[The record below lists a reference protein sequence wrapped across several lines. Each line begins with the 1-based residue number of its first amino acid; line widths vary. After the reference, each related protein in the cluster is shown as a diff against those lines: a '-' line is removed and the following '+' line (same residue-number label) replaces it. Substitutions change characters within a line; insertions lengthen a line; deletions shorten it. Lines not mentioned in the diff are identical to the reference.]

1 MDESLVGS
9 LKPLSIDI
17 VQGGDEQRRGVVSE
31 GRGLEEYVEH

>member
-17 VQGGDEQRRGVVSE
+17 VQVGWNKGMNK
-31 GRGLEEYVEH
+31 EEVWF